1 MAKIDKEPNFFYS
14 VIVLLCIFITLFIVR
29 VNYQKSHRKVEEKGY
44 AYGALAPKTTLTRA
58 DTYLGLG
65 DEALYEY
72 RIDDAREIFLY
83 GTKHFPENSKM
94 WYGLYESYI
103 SNGDKEHAIM
113 PLEKAAEL
121 AGNDPNL
128 WYRLSTLYYLT
139 GNFEKSKFAME
150 KAVALSPDN
159 VGYQEEMARIYNLN
173 GNYEESKKI
182 YEKLLEKDPQNAELS
197 FAYLKVSN
205 WSKEK
210 VVQREASILKNI
222 EKDLDQ
228 NNEIQF
234 QDALNEYRILF
245 GETPAVQLILAEYTY
260 KKYLQSQPK
269 DADSWF
275 QLANFYSKF
284 NKPEKAEKTL
294 QKALEL
300 KPKNLEYLR
309 LAADLASELNKDAEN
324 IKILE
329 RMLEIDPTQEKLK
342 IELAL
347 AIFSREDVN
356 ISATLIESNPLL
368 LESVMALYGRN
379 YVGALAALKAYET
392 TAGPDP
398 LFQSILALIA
408 LRLDKGAI
416 NGICCDADLIQLTKD
431 LLETGGDIRDTAYM
445 FQSVAKEVAQ
455 QAVCRDPCSVER
467 LDLYGK
473 TVRLFEEPPST
484 DFIVAQRIYSDI
496 LLADPCNYAAL
507 RNLAYVTALFGEI
520 DAASDMYELY
530 LRQIGLANAD
540 AETIIEYA
548 NVLESQGNNHMAL
561 KYMGYYSC
569 HFEQN
574 QDYFLTLQHQL
585 NSADRP
591 SPAYSIAT
599 CILEKDPCS
608 YEGWLNYT
616 RACAL
621 LHYPCAS
628 LYGLQQIQA
637 LQPANPLT
645 LEAEWLVLIPLLSNV
660 NGGGLFHQERVT
672 GLTQWSQFAN
682 IACTLWPGFQLTAGA
697 SGFETSAALDEGTV
711 IEGLGDLRQVNGEK
725 WAGQY
730 SAWVGFNRFFTRQ
743 FLGNFR
749 IGAGH
754 TDAANGLTTIEYGA
768 DLLFP
773 ICDNLI
779 VNLDSFYGFYNYSPR
794 NLSLYIRRWHNDLQI
809 DWYAN
814 IDNHILSFWEVNL
827 LTDGNQLYEIT
838 LYPRHTIYNTQFWKA
853 EVGLYGNWLMA
864 RKEVQHGYYSPH
876 LYQAY
881 GVELLIDYVISDF
894 SVIKL
899 NNTVG
904 MAKDT
909 FNTRFGF
916 LGNSQLR
923 VEYNVTLFWYLEFI
937 AEYFYL
943 DSSLGYFDYME
954 FSGQITHRF

>member
-1 MAKIDKEPNFFYS
+1 MAKIDKEPHFFYS
-14 VIVLLCIFITLFIVR
+14 VIVLLCIFITLYIVR
-29 VNYQKSHRKVEEKGY
+29 VNYQKSQRKVEEKGY
-44 AYGALAPKTTLTRA
+44 AYGPLVPQNSLNTV
-58 DTYLGLG
+58 DTYLSLG
-65 DEALYEY
+65 AEALYAS
-72 RIDDAREIFLY
+72 RVDDAREIFLY
-83 GTKHFPENSKM
+83 GTKHFPENPKM
-94 WYGLYESYI
+94 WNGLYESYI
-103 SNGDKEHAIM
+103 NEGKKELAIL
-113 PLEKAAEL
+113 PLEKSAEL
-121 AGNDPNL
+121 TGKDPNL

-150 KAVALSPDN
+150 KAVALFPDN
-159 VGYQEEMARIYNLN
+159 SIYLEEMARIYNLN

-182 YEKLLEKDPQNAELS
+182 YEKLLEKDPYNSELS
-197 FAYLKVSN
+197 FAYLKVLN
-205 WSKEK
+205 WAKEG
-210 VVQREASILKNI
+210 VVKREASILKNI
-222 EKDLDQ
+222 EKNLEV

-245 GETPAVQLILAEYTY
+245 GETPAMQIILAEYTY
-260 KKYLQSQPK
+260 KKYLQAQPN

-275 QLANFYSKF
+275 QLAHFYSKF
-284 NKPEKAEKTL
+284 NHPEKAEKTL

-300 KPKNLEYLR
+300 QPKNLEYLR
-309 LAADLASELNKDAEN
+309 LAADLASELNKVDEN
-324 IKILE
+324 IVTLKH
-329 RMLEIDPTQEKLK
+329 MLEVDPYQEKAKL
-342 IELAL
+342 ELAL
-347 AIFSREDVN
+347 ATFSKEDIN
-356 ISATLIESNPLL
+356 ISAQLIKSNPLL
-368 LESVMALYGRN
+368 LESVLALHESN

-392 TAGPDP
+392 KEGTDP

-408 LRLDKGAI
+408 RRLDKAAI
-416 NGICCDADLIQLTKD
+416 SGICVDDDLIQLTKD
-431 LLETGGDIRDTAYM
+431 LLETGEDVRDTAYM
-445 FQSVAKEVAQ
+445 FQAVAQKVAQ

-473 TVRLFEEPPST
+473 SVRLLEEPPLT

-507 RNLAYVTALFGEI
+507 RNLAYVTSLFGEI

-548 NVLESQGNNHMAL
+548 NVLESQGNSHMAL

-574 QDYFLTLQHQL
+574 QEYFLTLQNQL
-585 NSADRP
+585 NSAGRP

-599 CILEKDPCS
+599 CILEKDPCN

-621 LHYPCAS
+621 LNYPCAS

-637 LQPANPLT
+637 LEPANPLT
-645 LEAEWLVLIPLLSNV
+645 LEAEWLVLIPLLSNI
-660 NGGGLFHQERVT
+660 NGGGMFHQERVT

-697 SGFETSAALDEGTV
+697 SGFETSAALDQGTL

-730 SAWVGFNRFFTRQ
+730 SVWVGFNRFFTRQ

-754 TDAANGLTTIEYGA
+754 TDAASGLTTIEYGA

-773 ICDNLI
+773 ICDNLT
-779 VNLDSFYGFYNYSPR
+779 VNLESCYGFYNYSPR
-794 NLSLYIRRWHNDLQI
+794 NLSLYIRRWHNDLEI

-814 IDNHILSFWEVNL
+814 IDNHILSLWEVNL
-827 LTDGNQLYEIT
+827 LTDGNQLCEIS
-838 LYPRHTIYNTQFWKA
+838 LYPRHTIYDTQFWKA

-864 RKEVQHGYYSPH
+864 RKEVRHGYYSPH

-881 GVELLIDYVISDF
+881 GVELLIDYIIDDF

-899 NNTVG
+899 SNTVG

-916 LGNSQLR
+916 LGKSQLS

-937 AEYFYL
+937 ADYLYL

-954 FSGQITHRF
+954 FSGQLTHRF